1 MRTQAFINQDASA
14 ERYSRDAPKIDRELW
29 IPPKRRLINKTVAI
43 PLHDIKHGIQ
53 LQNNLIMLWQNMI
66 IPKNRRQP
74 KTKLNQ
80 DIDNLSDIFQKDV
93 N

>member
-66 IPKNRRQP
+66 IPQNRRQP
-74 KTKLNQ
+74 EAELHQN
-80 DIDNLSDIFQKDV
+80 IDYLRNIF
-93 N
+93 